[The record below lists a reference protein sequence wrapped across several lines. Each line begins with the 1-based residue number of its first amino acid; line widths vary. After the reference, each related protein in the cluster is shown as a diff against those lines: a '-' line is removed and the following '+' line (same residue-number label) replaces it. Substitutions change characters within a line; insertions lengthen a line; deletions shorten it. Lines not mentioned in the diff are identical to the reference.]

1 MRIFSG
7 IDEAGLGPKIGSLF
21 VVGVDVI
28 GDLSGLKESK
38 EIFRR
43 NIKGYSYAESLV
55 LSSLA
60 QMGYEF
66 TNLYGLFL
74 KIFGKTDEIFKNVD
88 IPAFGGEIIRL
99 PFKVISLVPMRLE
112 ASKLRK
118 NRFLEDAKAICK
130 IADGLKGN
138 TVVAGLAGGFR
149 DYGRFLKGWE
159 VLERGVY
166 KKGEK
171 ILRFERDVDKRYKEV
186 ALASLFAKYFR
197 ELEMLSLNRF
207 LGFENK
213 IPKFSGYPS
222 DKNTQTLISLLK
234 SKGLE
239 HYIR

>member
-1 MRIFSG
+1 MIFSG

-38 EIFRR
+38 EVFRR
-43 NIKGYSYAESLV
+43 DIKGYSYAESLV
-55 LSSLA
+55 LSSFA
-60 QMGYEF
+60 RMGYRF
-66 TNLYGLFL
+66 DNSYDLFL
-74 KIFGKTDEIFKNVD
+74 KVFGKADEIFKNVE
-88 IPAFGGEIIRL
+88 IPAFGGKILQL
-99 PFKVISLVPMRLE
+99 PFEVINLVPMRLE
-112 ASKLRK
+112 AFKLRK
-118 NRFLEDAKAICK
+118 NRFVEDAKAICK

-138 TVVAGLAGGFR
+138 TVIAGLAGGFR

-159 VLERGVY
+159 VLEKGIY
-166 KKGEK
+166 KKGAK
-171 ILRFERDVDKRYKEV
+171 ILRFERGADKRYKEV

-207 LGFENK
+207 LGFGDK

-222 DKNTQTLISLLK
+222 DKNTQNLISLLK

-239 HYIR
+239 HFIR